1 MAMPVD
7 TNVSEPADRGQTSSP
22 AGSGAA
28 AADPGGNAD
37 SRRPAADSTSTPAL
51 RKRRRRRVLGALALL
66 LAAGFLAPEF
76 AVIPVEG
83 AGPRDW
89 NPRSFWFEPWGA
101 SGVHKGIDIFAPK
114 GRPVVA
120 TTYGLV
126 LFRGEIERGGKVV
139 VTLGPKWRLHY
150 YAHLDTVQTGLFT
163 PLLPGSAL
171 GTVGDS
177 GNAAGKPPH
186 LHYSVVSLL
195 PLPWKATTQTQGWKR
210 SFYLDP
216 GEVVAAGGQH

>member
-1 MAMPVD
+1 MHDDERSDRDD
-7 TNVSEPADRGQTSSP
+7 TQVAAVS
-22 AGSGAA
+22 AA
-28 AADPGGNAD
+28 AATSADPTT
-37 SRRPAADSTSTPAL
+37 PAAPTG
-51 RKRRRRRVLGALALL
+51 RRRRRVLVVLALL

-76 AVIPVEG
+76 AVVPVEG

-114 GRPVVA
+114 GRRVIA

-126 LFRGEIERGGKVV
+126 LFRGEIARGGKIVV
-139 VTLGPKWRLHY
+139 ALGPKWRLHY
-150 YAHLDTVQTGLFT
+150 YAHLDTVQAGALT
-163 PLLPGSAL
+163 PLLPGTPL

-186 LHYSVVSLL
+186 LHYAVVSLL
-195 PLPWKATTQTQGWKR
+195 PLPWKATAQSQGWKR
-210 SFYLDP
+210 MFYLDP
-216 GEVVAAGGQH
+216 AEVIATGGSR

>member
-1 MAMPVD
+1 MPIDTDSPESADRNRTPRVESTAAATPSSGDAGGHPSAIDGAPVAMP
-7 TNVSEPADRGQTSSP
+7 
-22 AGSGAA
+22 
-28 AADPGGNAD
+28 
-37 SRRPAADSTSTPAL
+37 
-51 RKRRRRRVLGALALL
+51 RKRRRRRVIGAFALL
-66 LAAGFLAPEF
+66 LAAGFVAPEL

-114 GRPVVA
+114 GRRVVA

-139 VTLGPKWRLHY
+139 VALGPKWRLHY
-150 YAHLDTVQTGLFT
+150 YAHLDSVQTGLFT
-163 PLLPGSAL
+163 PLRPGSAL

-195 PLPWKATTQTQGWKR
+195 PLPWKATAQSQGWKR

-216 GEVVAAGGQH
+216 AEIVAGSQR

>member
-1 MAMPVD
+1 MHSDERSGDKPVQV
-7 TNVSEPADRGQTSSP
+7 NPHSVPAAPATAPASP
-22 AGSGAA
+22 AA
-28 AADPGGNAD
+28 
-37 SRRPAADSTSTPAL
+37 PARTLPATT
-51 RKRRRRRVLGALALL
+51 RRRGLRRMLAALALV
-66 LAAGFLAPEF
+66 LAIGFLAPEF

-101 SGVHKGIDIFAPK
+101 SGVHKGIDIFAPT
-114 GRPVVA
+114 GRRVVA
-120 TTYGLV
+120 ATYGIV

-139 VTLGPKWRLHY
+139 VALGPKWRLHY
-150 YAHLDTVQTGLFT
+150 YAHLDTLQAGVLT
-163 PLLPGSAL
+163 PLLPGTPL

-186 LHYSVVSLL
+186 LHYTVASLL
-195 PLPWKATTQTQGWKR
+195 PLPWKATAQTQGWKR

-216 GEVVAAGGQH
+216 AEVVAAGSRR